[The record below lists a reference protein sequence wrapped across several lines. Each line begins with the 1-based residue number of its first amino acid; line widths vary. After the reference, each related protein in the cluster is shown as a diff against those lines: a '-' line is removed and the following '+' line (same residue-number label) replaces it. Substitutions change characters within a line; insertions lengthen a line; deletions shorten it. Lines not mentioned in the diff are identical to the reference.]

1 MQSCPSILCR
11 RKCSM
16 SRRSWKRSS
25 ATSKNAAS
33 TSCPLC
39 SSSKACE
46 DTVSMA
52 TRGRDGGGGFFSFLV
67 FHPTSSMSKLA
78 RSRAMQSIRTNAEM
92 HTWIVYLHNCYLA
105 SVLQRDRWYCV
116 TKKNNLDYISKKNAQ
131 TFRTETQKKKNT
143 GKI

>member
-1 MQSCPSILCR
+1 MCIITVQFILNHLFQYGSATIMQSWTSILCR

-16 SRRSWKRSS
+16 SRRSWKKSS

-52 TRGRDGGGGFFSFLV
+52 TRRRGEGAEFFV
-67 FHPTSSMSKLA
+67 FHRTSSMSKHA
-78 RSRAMQSIRTNAEM
+78 RLWATSSKWTTAEM
-92 HTWIVYLHNCYLA
+92 HTRIVYLHNYYLA
-105 SVLQRDRWYCV
+105 SVLQRDRWYYV
-116 TKKNNLDYISKKNAQ
+116 TKRNYFTI
-131 TFRTETQKKKNT
+131 
-143 GKI
+143 